1 MNNKPKES
9 ASFWDRLFIRL
20 KNGVDKFLYYDNL
33 FDDNVWN
40 VRFSKDKKEKIKYK
54 DKFVYT
60 TDTLYKDSIQYVDR
74 KETVEKKYIPKW
86 CYYSLVGWILLLIFA
101 IYKIYK
107 WLR

>member
-54 DKFVYT
+54 LF
-60 TDTLYKDSIQYVDR
+60 
-74 KETVEKKYIPKW
+74 
-86 CYYSLVGWILLLIFA
+86 
-101 IYKIYK
+101 
-107 WLR
+107 